1 MGRRAVV
8 KLTGGEGIEA
18 KLRELSK
25 LAKKRATARV
35 GFLEGATY
43 PDGTPVAM
51 VAAIQNYGAPARGI
65 PPRPFFSA
73 MIAEK
78 SSGWGDSLAATFR
91 AADYDA
97 PAALELF
104 GEGVAGQ
111 LRQSLVDM
119 TEPAL
124 SPVTLLLRERFP
136 DGQGYDFSD
145 VQQARADIA
154 AGVQPSGAH
163 SNPLVWS
170 GHMLQSIGVELA
182 S

>member
-1 MGRRAVV
+1 MA
-8 KLTGGEGIEA
+8 KLSGGDAIEA
-18 KLRELSK
+18 KLKELSK
-25 LAKKRATARV
+25 LAKKRAAARV

-65 PPRPFFSA
+65 PPRPFFSS

-78 SSGWGDSLAATFR
+78 SSGWGDALAATFR
-91 AADYDA
+91 AAGSD
-97 PAALELF
+97 PAGALELF

-111 LRQSLVDM
+111 LREAIVAM
-119 TEPAL
+119 AEPAL

-136 DGQGYDFSD
+136 DGQGYDFGD
-145 VQQARADIA
+145 VQQARRDVAS
-154 AGVQPSGAH
+154 GVQPSGAH

-170 GHMLQSIGVELA
+170 GHMLQSVGVELA
-182 S
+182 Q